1 VSEVWNWIQA
11 NLSSVAISVVVAV
24 AVFILQSRPKRL
36 VVELTSSDSLVI
48 VREDP
53 ERRLEVRYDGR
64 VVDSVHLLK
73 LRVRNSG
80 KVP

>member
-1 VSEVWNWIQA
+1 MSEVWNWIQA